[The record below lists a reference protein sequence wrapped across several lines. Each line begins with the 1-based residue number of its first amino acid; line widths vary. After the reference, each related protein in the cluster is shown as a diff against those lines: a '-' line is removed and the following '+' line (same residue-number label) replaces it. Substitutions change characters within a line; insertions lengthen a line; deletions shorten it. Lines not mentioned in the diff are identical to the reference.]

1 VLPRIVITRADMDG
15 MTWLALEGELDLA
28 GADEVGSRL
37 THACEEVR
45 HAVIDTRGL
54 RFVDLAGLRLLVELS
69 ERMHRR
75 GAELSVIA
83 GPRVRRLADLTDLG
97 DRLDLDATPEQLL
110 GLSGVRPALTD
121 ECRRSEAL
129 CAQVA
134 AEVTRQRHLV
144 ERMQSLSESAASLLI
159 AMRNSSRVSGDARS
173 RRAASR

>member
-1 VLPRIVITRADMDG
+1 MLPRIEITRADMDG

-37 THACEEVR
+37 IDACEGVR
-45 HAVIDTRGL
+45 HAVIDTRRL
-54 RFVDLAGLRLLVELS
+54 RFVDLAGLRLLVELG
-69 ERMHRR
+69 ERIHRR

-97 DRLDLDATPEQLL
+97 DRLDLDATPEELL
-110 GLSGVRPALTD
+110 GLTGPPPVTAGELVRT
-121 ECRRSEAL
+121 EAL

-134 AEVTRQRHLV
+134 AEVTRQQHLV
-144 ERMQSLSESAASLLI
+144 ERMQSLSQSATSLLI
-159 AMRNSSRVSGDARS
+159 AMRNSSRVSGENRA